1 MCHASLL
8 NEPAEGIGRLI
19 DPLKDAARDN
29 ARIRIICG
37 DCCGN
42 VLLFE
47 LPLLPRREIDANCA
61 ERATVLRPLPRHREG
76 PALLGRTSPLGAHG
90 HYLHSM
96 GARGEH
102 AGVVAQVAGG
112 PAIVKAPLLSPV

>member
-29 ARIRIICG
+29 ATIRVICG

-47 LPLLPRREIDANCA
+47 LPLLARREIDANCA
-61 ERATVLRPLPRHREG
+61 EPATVLRPLPRHREG
-76 PALLGRTSPLGAHG
+76 PALSGGAAPLAARGD
-90 HYLHSM
+90 YLDCV
-96 GARGEH
+96 GPRGEH
-102 AGVVAQVAGG
+102 AGLVAQVAGG
-112 PAIVKAPLLSPV
+112 PAIVKAPLLGPV